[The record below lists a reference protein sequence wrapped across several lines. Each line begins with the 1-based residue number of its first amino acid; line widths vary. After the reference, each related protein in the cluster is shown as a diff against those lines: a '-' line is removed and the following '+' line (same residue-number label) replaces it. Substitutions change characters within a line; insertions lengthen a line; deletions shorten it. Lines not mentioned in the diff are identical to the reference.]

1 VPQRPNRILR
11 RFLLIVG
18 AIAMLIL
25 ALGGLPSFLWATA
38 RPLHP
43 DPQDVPSVV
52 QSQPSPQWIAA
63 VNRARQIV
71 RAVLAEQNLPGLSVA
86 VGAGGDI
93 VWAEGFGWADVETHA
108 PVTPKTRF
116 RMGTASTALTA
127 AGVGVLLEQDRVRFD
142 DEIQAYVP
150 QFPKQQWPVTLRQLM
165 GNVSG
170 VGIADTDDWR
180 LSSERCERAADA
192 LPVVADSPLLFQPG
206 TQFRPSPR
214 GWVLVSAAVEAAAD
228 RPFLAFMRDQ
238 VFQPLGMADTGA
250 ESATDENPEHT
261 GEEAEDPPPFKA
273 IHDIVIEPW
282 RVVAG
287 TEAQSDAAGSTRPA
301 PLYVPEFGPSPVYRY
316 ALRVAALR
324 NLSCYAG
331 SMAFF
336 STPSDLVRFELGLR
350 AGRLLRPTTVQSLEA
365 FGRTAG
371 GYDGELVG
379 VRGLFDSEL
388 SGVKVMSTTAI
399 RERGIVVV
407 TMSNS
412 TTADTSAVARR
423 VGDAFAQ

>member
-1 VPQRPNRILR
+1 VPQRSNRILR

-127 AGVGVLLEQDRVRFD
+127 AGVGVLLEQDRVRLD

-150 QFPKQQWPVTLRQLM
+150 QFPKQQWPVTMR
-165 GNVSG
+165 
-170 VGIADTDDWR
+170 AR
-180 LSSERCERAADA
+180 RRC
-192 LPVVADSPLLFQPG
+192 
-206 TQFRPSPR
+206 
-214 GWVLVSAAVEAAAD
+214 
-228 RPFLAFMRDQ
+228 
-238 VFQPLGMADTGA
+238 
-250 ESATDENPEHT
+250 
-261 GEEAEDPPPFKA
+261 
-273 IHDIVIEPW
+273 
-282 RVVAG
+282 
-287 TEAQSDAAGSTRPA
+287 AAGCC
-301 PLYVPEFGPSPVYRY
+301 G
-316 ALRVAALR
+316 
-324 NLSCYAG
+324 
-331 SMAFF
+331 
-336 STPSDLVRFELGLR
+336 
-350 AGRLLRPTTVQSLEA
+350 
-365 FGRTAG
+365 
-371 GYDGELVG
+371 
-379 VRGLFDSEL
+379 
-388 SGVKVMSTTAI
+388 
-399 RERGIVVV
+399 
-407 TMSNS
+407 
-412 TTADTSAVARR
+412 
-423 VGDAFAQ
+423 